1 MTETITRLT
10 DIVCATGESPVW
22 EAERNALWWA
32 DIPAGTIYRLD
43 VGTNEVRDWTL
54 PEPVGSF
61 GLYAEGGALVVGL
74 RSGVYRFEPE
84 SGALDKL
91 VDPEPG
97 KPDNRLNDGKVGPD
111 GAFWVGSMRE
121 VKYDGPPTGALYRVT
136 ADGRCETKVDPVI
149 TSNGLAFSADGRT
162 LFHTDSAGQWIDRYD
177 LDPASGAIGNKAR
190 IATPG
195 DADGRPDGGACDV
208 EGCYWS
214 CGVSAGVI
222 NRYDRDGKLL
232 QKIPVP
238 CDAPTM
244 PCFAGPDMKTL
255 YFTSLKRDTS
265 TNPNDGGL
273 FVMQVDV
280 AGAPIG
286 RFG

>member
-1 MTETITRLT
+1 MAQTISRLT

-22 EAERNALWWA
+22 EAEQNRLWWA
-32 DIPAGTIYRLD
+32 DIPAGRIYRLD
-43 VGTNEVRDWTL
+43 VSTNAVRDWTL

-61 GLYAEGGALVVGL
+61 GLYRDGALVVGL
-74 RSGVYRFEPE
+74 RTGVYRFEPD
-84 SGALDKL
+84 SGALRKL
-91 VDPEPG
+91 VDPEPD

-136 ADGRCETKVDPVI
+136 ADGQCETKIEGLV
-149 TSNGLAFSADGRT
+149 TSNGVAFSGDGRT
-162 LFHTDSAGQWIDRYD
+162 LFQSDSSGPWIDRYD
-177 LDPASGAIGNKAR
+177 LDPATGAISNRVR
-190 IATPG
+190 IAAP
-195 DADGRPDGGACDV
+195 DNEDGRPDGGACDV

-222 NRYDRDGKLL
+222 KRYDRDGKLL
-232 QKIPVP
+232 ERIAMP
-238 CDAPTM
+238 CDSPTM

-255 YFTSLKRDTS
+255 YVTSLKRESS

-273 FVMQVDV
+273 FALRVDV
-280 AGAPIG
+280 AGVPIG